1 VNFLE
6 RLKSALKKAF
16 TEWQKLPTARK
27 LLVATV
33 IIASLV
39 LIVLLG
45 VEAARPNYVVLVK
58 NLSEEE
64 AGRIAQAL
72 ENMSIP
78 YKAGPGG
85 SILIPDTA
93 NVYEVRMK
101 LAAGGVLGTST
112 RGFEILDQQ
121 SFGAT
126 AFDKQVN
133 FQRALQGELER
144 SISTI
149 DGVRFARV
157 FLTLPKFTYYT
168 RDNTK
173 PSASV
178 LVYLE
183 PGTKLDTRQV
193 KGIMELVAGAVEGLD
208 VSSVKVIDNHSRVL
222 SDSVVL
228 DLQSMEA
235 TNKFELKRQV
245 QQYYTNLI
253 TQKLEQI
260 FGPGNVV
267 VMSEIELDWQKIE
280 KESKKYEPVSK
291 NEGIVISKEEEKET
305 SQGAFPGGEIGTA
318 GNIPPTTYPSVEAG
332 SESFQRSRSVVNYNV
347 NEMYERIVSDRY
359 GEIASKS
366 FTVVV
371 DASAIEFMST
381 DSALEEELKK
391 AISLATNSPSTS
403 IALVFMPFNRRL
415 AAEIEAEMK
424 KAQQAEAHRRLILGY
439 ALLVVVVVLAIFVIA
454 YQMRRARARKLV
466 EERKRQLERE
476 LRERFEEEVREIAP
490 EEEEFAQ
497 FVKELKDL
505 SDRDPE
511 SVADIIRMWLSE

>member
-1 VNFLE
+1 VNLLE
-6 RLKSALKKAF
+6 RLRSVLKKVF
-16 TEWQKLPTARK
+16 TEWQSLSPARK

-33 IIASLV
+33 ILASLI
-39 LIVLLG
+39 LMILLG

-101 LAAGGVLGTST
+101 LAAEGVLGTST

-144 SISTI
+144 SIATI

-183 PGTKLDTRQV
+183 PGAKLDTKQV
-193 KGIMELVAGAVEGLD
+193 KGIMELVAGAVEGLE

-280 KESKKYEPVSK
+280 KESKKYEPVLK

-305 SQGAFPGGEIGTA
+305 SQGALPGGEVGTE
-318 GNIPPTTYPSVEAG
+318 GNIPPTTYPSVAAG
-332 SESFQRSRSVVNYNV
+332 SESSQRSRSVVNYNV
-347 NEMYERIVSDRY
+347 NEIYERIVSDRY

-381 DSALEEELKK
+381 DSALEEEFKK
-391 AISLATNSPSTS
+391 AISLATNSPPTS
-403 IALVFMPFNRRL
+403 IALVFMPFNKKL

-424 KAQQAEAHRRLILGY
+424 KAQQAEARRKLILGY
-439 ALLVVVVVLAIFVIA
+439 SLLVVVAVLAIFVIG
-454 YQMRRARARKLV
+454 YQLRRARARRLV

-497 FVKELKDL
+497 FVKDLIDL
-505 SDRDPE
+505 SAKDPE
-511 SVADIIRMWLSE
+511 SVADVIRMWLSE